1 MVSSSAESSHDAST
15 TLPQFVELMAL
26 VYHEGR
32 NVSRIFHLN
41 AASTRTFGKLAEL
54 PPEDSKAWEMLI
66 PSQQRA
72 TEKTSAKDAE
82 AQFREDFGC
91 SLLDI
96 GKMFEHSAWKR
107 FPQYGG
113 ARWGAIA
120 KSVCDLRDAID
131 SKDDAATS
139 KLLAEIPSMRHNTG
153 SVEHKL
159 SRLKARPK

>member
-1 MVSSSAESSHDAST
+1 MASSTETST
-15 TLPQFVELMAL
+15 ALPQFVELMAL

-54 PPEDSKAWEMLI
+54 PPDDAKAWQMLI
-66 PSQQRA
+66 PAQQRA
-72 TEKTSAKDAE
+72 SEAASAKDAE
-82 AQFREDFGC
+82 AQLREDFGC

-113 ARWGAIA
+113 ARWAAIA
-120 KSVCDLRDAID
+120 NSVGELRDAID
-131 SKDDAATS
+131 AKDDAAIA
-139 KLLAEIPSMRHNTG
+139 KLLEAVPAMRHNTG
-153 SVEHKL
+153 TVEHKL

>member
-1 MVSSSAESSHDAST
+1 MESSTDTST

-41 AASTRTFGKLAEL
+41 AASTKTFGRLADL
-54 PPEDSKAWEMLI
+54 PPDDSKAWQMLI

-72 TEKTSAKDAE
+72 TETASAKDAE
-82 AQFREDFGC
+82 ALFREDFGC
-91 SLLDI
+91 SLGDL
-96 GKMFEHSAWKR
+96 GKMFEHTAWRR

-113 ARWGAIA
+113 ARWAAIVKA
-120 KSVCDLRDAID
+120 VVDLRDAID
-131 SKDDAATS
+131 NKDEAATA
-139 KLLAEIPSMRHNTG
+139 KLLAEIPAMRHNSG
-153 SVEHKL
+153 AVEHKL

>member
-1 MVSSSAESSHDAST
+1 MASSSDTASASAA
-15 TLPQFVELMAL
+15 LPQFVELMAL

-41 AASTRTFGKLAEL
+41 AASTRTFGRLAEL
-54 PPEDSKAWEMLI
+54 PPDDGKAWEMLI

-72 TEKTSAKDAE
+72 SEKTSAKEAE
-82 AQFREDFGC
+82 SQFRDDFGC

-96 GKMFEHSAWKR
+96 GKMFEHSAWRR

-113 ARWGAIA
+113 GRWATIA
-120 KSVCDLRDAID
+120 KGVQDLRDAID
-131 SKDDAATS
+131 AHDDAATA
-139 KLLAEIPSMRHNTG
+139 KLRGELPALRHNTG

>member
-1 MVSSSAESSHDAST
+1 
-15 TLPQFVELMAL
+15 MAL

-41 AASTRTFGKLAEL
+41 AASTRTFGKLADL
-54 PPEDSKAWEMLI
+54 SPEDAKAWEMLI
-66 PSQQRA
+66 ATQQRA
-72 TEKTSAKDAE
+72 SEKTSAKDAE
-82 AQFREDFGC
+82 AQFRDDFGC

-113 ARWGAIA
+113 ARWAAIA
-120 KSVCDLRDAID
+120 KSVQDLRDAID
-131 SKDDAATS
+131 AKEDDAGAS
-139 KLLAEIPSMRHNTG
+139 KLLAEIGAMRHNTG
-153 SVEHKL
+153 TVEHKL

>member
-1 MVSSSAESSHDAST
+1 MVLSSPESSQDVAPA
-15 TLPQFVELMAL
+15 LPQFVELMAL

-54 PPEDSKAWEMLI
+54 PPDESKAWEMLI

-72 TEKTSAKDAE
+72 SEKDSARDAE
-82 AQFREDFGC
+82 AQFRDDFGC
-91 SLLDI
+91 SMLDI

-113 ARWGAIA
+113 ARWAAVA
-120 KSVCDLRDAID
+120 KSVSDLREAID
-131 SKDDAATS
+131 SKDEAATA
-139 KLLAEIPSMRHNTG
+139 KLLAKIPSMRHNTG

>member
-1 MVSSSAESSHDAST
+1 MDSSTETVSA
-15 TLPQFVELMAL
+15 LPQFVEMMAL

-41 AASTRTFGKLAEL
+41 AASTKTFGKLAEL
-54 PPEDSKAWEMLI
+54 SPDDAKAWEMLI

-72 TEKTSAKDAE
+72 TETASAKDAE
-82 AQFREDFGC
+82 ALFREDFGC

-96 GKMFEHSAWKR
+96 GKMFEHTAWRR

-113 ARWGAIA
+113 ARWAAVA
-120 KSVCDLRDAID
+120 KAVIELRDALD
-131 SKDDAATS
+131 AKSDAAST
-139 KLLAEIPSMRHNTG
+139 KLLAEIPAMRHNTG

-159 SRLKARPK
+159 SRLKARLK

>member
-1 MVSSSAESSHDAST
+1 MASSSESSSSESAA
-15 TLPQFVELMAL
+15 LAQCVELMAL

-41 AASTRTFGKLAEL
+41 AASTRTFGKLADL
-54 PPEDSKAWEMLI
+54 SPEDGKAWEMLI

-72 TEKTSAKDAE
+72 SEKTSAKEAE
-82 AQFREDFGC
+82 AQFRDDFGC

-96 GKMFEHSAWKR
+96 GKMFEHSAWRR

-113 ARWGAIA
+113 ARWAAIA
-120 KSVCDLRDAID
+120 KSVQDLRDAID
-131 SKDDAATS
+131 ANDDAATS
-139 KLLAEIPSMRHNTG
+139 KLLGEIPAMRHNTG
-153 SVEHKL
+153 TVEHKL

>member
-1 MVSSSAESSHDAST
+1 MESSTESSGS
-15 TLPQFVELMAL
+15 LPQFVEMMAL

-32 NVSRIFHLN
+32 NVGRIFHLH

-54 PPEDSKAWEMLI
+54 PPDDRKAWQMLI

-72 TEKTSAKDAE
+72 TETASAKDAE
-82 AQFREDFGC
+82 ALFREDFGC

-96 GKMFEHSAWKR
+96 GKMFEHTAWKR

-113 ARWGAIA
+113 ARWAAIA
-120 KSVCDLRDAID
+120 NAVIELRDAID
-131 SKDDAATS
+131 AKNEAAAA
-139 KLLAEIPSMRHNTG
+139 KLLAEIPALRHNTG
-153 SVEHKL
+153 TVEHKL

>member
-1 MVSSSAESSHDAST
+1 MDSSTEAST
-15 TLPQFVELMAL
+15 SLPQFVELMAL

-54 PPEDSKAWEMLI
+54 PPDDHKAWELLI

-72 TEKTSAKDAE
+72 AEATSAKEGE
-82 AQFREDFGC
+82 AVFRDDFGC

-96 GKMFEHSAWKR
+96 GKMFEHSAWRR

-113 ARWGAIA
+113 ARWAAIA
-120 KSVCDLRDAID
+120 KAVSDLRDAVD
-131 SKDDAATS
+131 AKDEGAVTR
-139 KLLAEIPSMRHNTG
+139 LLAEIPSMRHNTG
-153 SVEHKL
+153 NVEHKL

>member
-1 MVSSSAESSHDAST
+1 MDSSPEAST
-15 TLPQFVELMAL
+15 SLPQFVELMAL

-54 PPEDSKAWEMLI
+54 PPDDHKAWELLI
-66 PSQQRA
+66 PTQQRA
-72 TEKTSAKDAE
+72 IEKTSAKDAE
-82 AQFREDFGC
+82 TLFREDFGC

-96 GKMFEHSAWKR
+96 GKMFEHSSWRR

-113 ARWGAIA
+113 ARWAAVA
-120 KSVCDLRDAID
+120 KAVQDLRDAID
-131 SKDDAATS
+131 GKDDAAAA
-139 KLLAEIPSMRHNTG
+139 KLIAEIPTMRHNTG
-153 SVEHKL
+153 NVEHKL

>member
-1 MVSSSAESSHDAST
+1 
-15 TLPQFVELMAL
+15 MAL

-41 AASTRTFGKLAEL
+41 AASTKTFGKLAEL
-54 PPEDSKAWEMLI
+54 SPDAAKAWEMLI

-72 TEKTSAKDAE
+72 TETASAKDAE
-82 AQFREDFGC
+82 GLFQNDFGC

-113 ARWGAIA
+113 ARWAAVA
-120 KSVCDLRDAID
+120 KAVAELRDAID
-131 SKDDAATS
+131 AKNDAAAA
-139 KLLAEIPSMRHNTG
+139 KLLAEIPAMRHNSGT
-153 SVEHKL
+153 VEHKL

>member
-1 MVSSSAESSHDAST
+1 
-15 TLPQFVELMAL
+15 MAL

-32 NVSRIFHLN
+32 NVSRILHLN

-54 PPEDSKAWEMLI
+54 PPDDHKGWELLI
-66 PSQQRA
+66 PSQQRGA
-72 TEKTSAKDAE
+72 EAASAKDAE
-82 AQFREDFGC
+82 AVFRDDFGC

-96 GKMFEHSAWKR
+96 GKMFEHSAWRR

-113 ARWGAIA
+113 ARWAAIA
-120 KSVCDLRDAID
+120 KAVSDLRDAID
-131 SKDDAATS
+131 AKDDATAS

-153 SVEHKL
+153 NVEHKL

>member
-1 MVSSSAESSHDAST
+1 MESSTESST
-15 TLPQFVELMAL
+15 ALPQFVEMMAL

-54 PPEDSKAWEMLI
+54 APDDGKAWQTLI

-72 TEKTSAKDAE
+72 TETASAKDAE
-82 AQFREDFGC
+82 ALFREDFGC

-96 GKMFEHSAWKR
+96 GKMFEHTAWKR

-113 ARWGAIA
+113 ARWAAIA
-120 KSVCDLRDAID
+120 NAVIEL
-131 SKDDAATS
+131 
-139 KLLAEIPSMRHNTG
+139 
-153 SVEHKL
+153 
-159 SRLKARPK
+159 

>member
-1 MVSSSAESSHDAST
+1 MDSSTEAST
-15 TLPQFVELMAL
+15 SLPQFVELMAL

-54 PPEDSKAWEMLI
+54 PPDDTKAWELLI

-72 TEKTSAKDAE
+72 AETSSAKDAE
-82 AQFREDFGC
+82 AVFRNDFGC

-96 GKMFEHSAWKR
+96 GKMFEHSAWRR

-113 ARWGAIA
+113 ARWAAVA
-120 KSVCDLRDAID
+120 KAVSDLRDAVD
-131 SKDDAATS
+131 AKDDAAAS

-153 SVEHKL
+153 NVEHKL

>member
-1 MVSSSAESSHDAST
+1 MDSSTATST
-15 TLPQFVELMAL
+15 ALPQFVELMAL

-54 PPEDSKAWEMLI
+54 PPDDPKSWQLLI

-72 TEKTSAKDAE
+72 SEAASAKDAE
-82 AQFREDFGC
+82 TVLRDDFGC

-113 ARWGAIA
+113 ARWAAIA
-120 KSVCDLRDAID
+120 TAVSELRDAID
-131 SKDDAATS
+131 AKDDAAVA
-139 KLLAEIPSMRHNTG
+139 KLLESIPALRHNTG
-153 SVEHKL
+153 TVEHQL

>member
-1 MVSSSAESSHDAST
+1 MDSTPEAST
-15 TLPQFVELMAL
+15 ALPQFVELMAL

-41 AASTRTFGKLAEL
+41 AASTRTFGKLADL
-54 PPEDSKAWEMLI
+54 PPDDHKTWELLI

-72 TEKTSAKDAE
+72 AEGGSAKDAE
-82 AQFREDFGC
+82 AVFRDDFGC

-96 GKMFEHSAWKR
+96 GKMFEHSAWRR

-113 ARWGAIA
+113 ARWAAIA
-120 KSVCDLRDAID
+120 KSVGDLRDAID
-131 SKDDAATS
+131 AKDDAAIA
-139 KLLAEIPSMRHNTG
+139 KLLGEIPAMRHNTG

>member
-1 MVSSSAESSHDAST
+1 MESSAA
-15 TLPQFVELMAL
+15 LPQFVEFMAL

-41 AASTRTFGKLAEL
+41 AASTKTFGKLAEL
-54 PPEDSKAWEMLI
+54 PPDDAKAWEMLI

-72 TEKTSAKDAE
+72 TETASAKDAE
-82 AQFREDFGC
+82 ALFREDFGC

-96 GKMFEHSAWKR
+96 GKMFEHTAWRR

-113 ARWGAIA
+113 ARWAAVA
-120 KSVCDLRDAID
+120 KAVSDLRDAID
-131 SKDDAATS
+131 AKDDTAAS
-139 KLLAEIPSMRHNTG
+139 KLLTEIPAMRHNSGT
-153 SVEHKL
+153 VEHKL

>member
-1 MVSSSAESSHDAST
+1 MDSSTS
-15 TLPQFVELMAL
+15 LPQFVELMAL

-41 AASTRTFGKLAEL
+41 AASTKTFGKLAEL
-54 PPEDSKAWEMLI
+54 SPDDAKAWEMLI

-72 TEKTSAKDAE
+72 TETASAKDAE
-82 AQFREDFGC
+82 ALFREDFGC

-96 GKMFEHSAWKR
+96 GKMFEHTAWRR

-113 ARWGAIA
+113 VRWAAIA
-120 KSVCDLRDAID
+120 KAVIELRDAL
-131 SKDDAATS
+131 DATNDTS
-139 KLLAEIPSMRHNTG
+139 AGRLLAEIPAMRHNSG

>member
-1 MVSSSAESSHDAST
+1 MAHNDRSMVSPASESSNDASAS
-15 TLPQFVELMAL
+15 LPQFVELMAL

-54 PPEDSKAWEMLI
+54 PPDDSKAWELLI

-72 TEKTSAKDAE
+72 SEKESAKDAE
-82 AQFREDFGC
+82 AQLRDDFGC
-91 SLLDI
+91 SLFDI

-120 KSVCDLRDAID
+120 KSV
-131 SKDDAATS
+131 
-139 KLLAEIPSMRHNTG
+139 G
-153 SVEHKL
+153 
-159 SRLKARPK
+159 

>member
-1 MVSSSAESSHDAST
+1 MDSSTEAST
-15 TLPQFVELMAL
+15 PLPQFVELMAL

-54 PPEDSKAWEMLI
+54 SPDDSKAWEMLI

-72 TEKTSAKDAE
+72 IEKTSAKDAE
-82 AQFREDFGC
+82 ALFREDFGC

-96 GKMFEHSAWKR
+96 GKMFEHSSWRR

-113 ARWGAIA
+113 ARWAAIA
-120 KSVCDLRDAID
+120 KSVSDLRDAID
-131 SKDDAATS
+131 GKDKAAAS
-139 KLLAEIPSMRHNTG
+139 KLLTEIPSMRHNTG
-153 SVEHKL
+153 NVEHKL